1 MDKESVRREIVGIIY
16 REDAKT
22 WEDRLLDLVERESEK
37 AYKQGCKDM
46 MLESSGTIGFS
57 SLNED

>member
-22 WEDRLLDLVERESEK
+22 WEDRILDLVERESEK
-37 AYKQGCKDM
+37 AYNQGRHDM